1 MTDPEDGPRFDPK
14 GRARVYM
21 AIADELAAKIEDG
34 TYPPDGRLPS
44 IADLVHEYGA
54 ARETVRKAVREL
66 AERGYV
72 EVVPGKGAFI
82 TRPEERTPGQP
93 A

>member
-1 MTDPEDGPRFDPK
+1 MTYPEDGPRFDPK
-14 GRARVYM
+14 GRARVFM

-34 TYPPDGRLPS
+34 TYPPEGRLPS

-66 AERGYV
+66 AERGLI

-82 TRPEERTPGQP
+82 LPPDERTPQ